1 MIHHGGMTVP
11 RAIGG
16 QSGHAI
22 MHAWMRLHARDAVEQ
37 PGLRSQHPDKPA
49 GPNPDC
55 HALDSLVPTLSL
67 WPQSPTGRSYGP
79 CTKILLS

>member
-37 PGLRSQHPDKPA
+37 PGISLRGQT
-49 GPNPDC
+49 
-55 HALDSLVPTLSL
+55 PTAMH
-67 WPQSPTGRSYGP
+67 
-79 CTKILLS
+79 